1 MDQSK
6 TKNPFQVEKFSHDL
20 EKPRAER
27 WRDWIQKLKFAFGA
41 SFPALTNQISEK
53 VDYQE
58 HWWGLVWNEQL
69 FVFDNMTPSEE
80 RQLYLEF
87 IKAQN
92 AIMSVLSSNFGTHEK
107 QTIADHDPVALTAK
121 MVKLHPAEWDDRLT
135 FFPSKIRL
143 DPHQVDDNVDAFW
156 VHVSSC
162 YLPEVR

>member
-1 MDQSK
+1 MKSN
-6 TKNPFQVEKFSHDL
+6 TNTLQVEFFSHDFS
-20 EKPRAER
+20 KPRAER
-27 WRDWIQKLKFAFGA
+27 WRDCIQKLKFAFGA

-58 HWWGLVWNEQL
+58 HWWGLGWNEQL
-69 FVFDNMTPSEE
+69 FDFDNMTSSEE
-80 RQLYLEF
+80 RQLYLDF
-87 IKAQN
+87 TKAQN
-92 AIMSVLSSNFGTHEK
+92 SIMSVLSSNFGTHEK

-121 MVKLHPAEWDDRLT
+121 MVKVHPAEWDARLT